1 MSMSLLE
8 HSNYLIDENRRRIER
23 FRAEIDDSTA
33 IDSALRQR
41 VLQQMELSLQSL
53 VRHRDALASRV
64 EGDDLGNL
72 GV

>member
-1 MSMSLLE
+1 MTMSLLE

-23 FRAEIDDSTA
+23 FRSEVQNDAA
-33 IDSALRQR
+33 IDGALRQR

-64 EGDDLGNL
+64 AGDDLGKL
-72 GV
+72 GA

>member
-23 FRAEIDDSTA
+23 FRSEIQADAA
-33 IDSALRQR
+33 IDSNLRQR

-64 EGDDLGNL
+64 AGDDLGKL
-72 GV
+72 GA

>member
-1 MSMSLLE
+1 MTMSLLE

-23 FRAEIDDSTA
+23 FRREIQDSTS

-64 EGDDLGNL
+64 AGDDLGKL
-72 GV
+72 GA